1 VPEDD
6 DDREKRLGS
15 SGVFK
20 IIADAATKV
29 KRALSEGDSEVKQ
42 IGTKVAQAFIA
53 GRFADVYAMT
63 TSGFQK
69 QHERARFISQWSD
82 AVRERGSLTGFQVTN
97 AGSIDVEYIPGL
109 EEVPQA
115 DFEAMVQITFST
127 PKVPLEDDKAFTV
140 AVVLLDDNG
149 ATRIGAIHT
158 S

>member
-1 VPEDD
+1 MT
-6 DDREKRLGS
+6 DDRDEKRLGS

-20 IIADAATKV
+20 IIVDTATKV

-42 IGTKVAQAFIA
+42 LGTKVAQAFIA
-53 GRFADVYAMT
+53 GRFGDVYAMT

-69 QHERARFISQWSD
+69 HHDRTRFETQWRD
-82 AVRERGSLTGFQVTN
+82 AVRDRGPLTGFQVTN
-97 AGSIDVEYIPGL
+97 AGSIDIQYIPGL

-115 DFEAMVQITFST
+115 DFEAMVQITFSS
-127 PKVPLEDDKAFTV
+127 PKVPLHDEKAFTV

-149 ATRIGAIHT
+149 DTRIGAIHT